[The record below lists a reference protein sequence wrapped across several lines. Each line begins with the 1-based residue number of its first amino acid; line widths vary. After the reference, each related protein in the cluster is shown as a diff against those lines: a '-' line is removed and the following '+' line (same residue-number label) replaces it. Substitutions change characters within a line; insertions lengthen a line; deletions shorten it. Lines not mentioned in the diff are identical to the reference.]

1 MTEKSFNL
9 VRDGDSDS
17 MSSYWEADVKAY
29 ADAQT
34 LKKLF
39 FTEDWVFIV
48 VDLVALK
55 IANQEIRVMRRYQ
68 RDGEWVYETAP
79 NHPLNRIVERP
90 NQFQDYF
97 SWMYWLVVDLTIT
110 GNSINWVQ
118 SISNKII
125 PLPAENMSIDFN
137 SDGAIRAYVSREYY
151 GDGELYTHSNVTS
164 FRPEQIIHIKRPNPS
179 SLLWGMSPF
188 IPGNKSVLFNRY
200 SSEYLNNFYIKGATP
215 GFALEMG
222 EEANE
227 KVAMRLLRS
236 FEMAYTGRR
245 NQRRT
250 LVLPKGVSLKP
261 VTTTIGDQ
269 QLTSLVDKNRET
281 IIALLKVPKHE
292 LGLQGT
298 GSLGSNEYNT
308 ALKNFWA
315 ATLLP
320 TQKMI
325 AGALNL
331 YYKNLLGEDHYFE
344 FDNSDVDVLQENKDT
359 TAALAEKMLKT
370 HTLNEVRAT
379 IYNLQPI
386 EGGDVV
392 TGYNTSLISNST
404 INHINP
410 TSSLID
416 KPKQESLQ
424 SQTLNGAQVD
434 ALIRIVTQVILGQIP
449 RESALAIIQAAFNM
463 SEENAN
469 YILGDAGQGF
479 KPETVA
485 PGVIADTTTQQ
496 EIINKPAKSKFK
508 TTRVKSIMAES
519 SRKID
524 ETLKQNISAIQSI
537 TLETFSDMAV
547 AMIKAVKNELKKSYK
562 ELDSKAELKRKIRK
576 ALETYD
582 DQWVNGVKNILKTNV
597 EQGYDLAV
605 NVPWNAVDQQQI
617 DALRSRNAK
626 KRLDILET
634 RLFDTFDNMNKNTT
648 EDVINMLGDMSEENA
663 SIDDMTKAIQDK
675 FSEFDKIGY
684 RADRIARTET
694 LTALSI
700 GQAAAM
706 KDAATVVPNLKKIWL
721 TMDDDRVRDEHK
733 SLDGDVVDWDKPFDN
748 GLSFPRDPSG
758 DAGSVINCRCT
769 WVTLPAE
776 QMSEYEN
783 EVS

>member
-1 MTEKSFNL
+1 MTTSMIEKSFNL
-9 VRDGDSDS
+9 VRDGDNDA
-17 MSSYWEADVKAY
+17 MSSYWEADIKAY
-29 ADAQT
+29 SDAQT

-55 IANQEIRVMRRYQ
+55 IANQELRVMRRYQ

-79 NHPLNRIVERP
+79 AHPLNKIMERP

-97 SWMYWLVVDLTIT
+97 SWMYWLVVDLTMT

-125 PLPAENMSIDFN
+125 PLPTENMSIDFDQN
-137 SDGAIRAYVSREYY
+137 GAIKQYVSREYFR
-151 GDGELYTHSNVTS
+151 DGELYTHSNVTS

-315 ATLLP
+315 STLLP

-331 YYKNLLGEDHYFE
+331 YYQAYLGNDHYFE
-344 FDNSDVDVLQENKDT
+344 FDNSNVDVLQENKET
-359 TAALAEKMLKT
+359 TANLAANMLKT
-370 HTLNEVRAT
+370 HTLNEVRAL
-379 IYNLQPI
+379 IYNLPPV

-392 TGYNTSLISNST
+392 TGYSQPYQQLPALSLVN
-404 INHINP
+404 
-410 TSSLID
+410 
-416 KPKQESLQ
+416 Q
-424 SQTLNGAQVD
+424 
-434 ALIRIVTQVILGQIP
+434 
-449 RESALAIIQAAFNM
+449 
-463 SEENAN
+463 
-469 YILGDAGQGF
+469 
-479 KPETVA
+479 
-485 PGVIADTTTQQ
+485 QQ
-496 EIINKPAKSKFK
+496 ETPLIAEPPAKSKFK
-508 TTRVKSIMAES
+508 TKRVKSIMAES
-519 SRKID
+519 TRKID
-524 ETLKQNISAIQSI
+524 EQLKQNISAIQSI
-537 TLETFSDMAV
+537 TLETFADMAV

-562 ELDSKAELKRKIRK
+562 ELDSKAELKRKIKK

-597 EQGYDLAV
+597 EQGYDIAV
-605 NVPWNAVDQQQI
+605 NVPWNAVDKQQI
-617 DALRSRNAK
+617 DAMRSRNAK
-626 KRLDILET
+626 KRLDILES

-648 EDVINMLGDMSEENA
+648 EDVINMLADMSDENA

-733 SLDGDVVDWDKPFDN
+733 ALDGDVVDWDKPFDN
-748 GLSFPRDPSG
+748 GLSFPRDPTGEAG
-758 DAGSVINCRCT
+758 DVINCRCT
-769 WVTLPAE
+769 FVTLPAE

>member
-1 MTEKSFNL
+1 MTTSTTEKSFNL

-55 IANQEIRVMRRYQ
+55 IANQELRVMRRYQ

-79 NHPLNRIVERP
+79 NHPLNKIVERP

-125 PLPAENMSIDFN
+125 PLPAENMSIDFDQN
-137 SDGAIRAYVSREYY
+137 GAVRAYVSREYY
-151 GDGELYTHSNVTS
+151 GEGELYTHSNVTS

-261 VTTTIGDQ
+261 VTTSIGDQ
-269 QLTSLVDKNRET
+269 QLTTLVDKNRET

-292 LGLQGT
+292 LGLQGA

-331 YYKNLLGEDHYFE
+331 YYKRFLGEDHYFE

-359 TAALAEKMLKT
+359 TAVLAEKMLKT
-370 HTLNEVRAT
+370 HTLNEVRSLV
-379 IYNLQPI
+379 YNLPPLD
-386 EGGDVV
+386 GGDVV
-392 TGYNTSLISNST
+392 AGFNQPQFQFPMPSLSL
-404 INHINP
+404 P
-410 TSSLID
+410 TA
-416 KPKQESLQ
+416 PRQEVPL
-424 SQTLNGAQVD
+424 
-434 ALIRIVTQVILGQIP
+434 
-449 RESALAIIQAAFNM
+449 LAEPPVKA
-463 SEENAN
+463 
-469 YILGDAGQGF
+469 
-479 KPETVA
+479 
-485 PGVIADTTTQQ
+485 
-496 EIINKPAKSKFK
+496 KFK
-508 TTRVKSIMAES
+508 TSRVKSIMAES
-519 SRKID
+519 TRKID
-524 ETLKQNISAIQSI
+524 EDLKKNISDIQAI

-547 AMIKAVKNELKKSYK
+547 AMIKAVRGDIGKAYK
-562 ELDSKAELKRKIRK
+562 DLDNKTELKRKLKK
-576 ALETYD
+576 ALSEFD
-582 DQWVNGVKNILKTNV
+582 EKWVDGVKNILKTNI
-597 EQGYDLAV
+597 EQGYDIAV

-617 DALRSRNAK
+617 DALRSRNSK
-626 KRLDILET
+626 KRLDILES
-634 RLFDTFDNMNKNTT
+634 RLFDTFENMNKSTT

-721 TMDDDRVRDEHK
+721 TLDDDRVRDEHQA
-733 SLDGDVVDWDKPFDN
+733 LDGDVVDWDKPFDN

-758 DAGSVINCRCT
+758 DGSQTINCRCNF
-769 WVTLPAE
+769 VALPAE